1 MSVDFGRIIRVTQ
14 GKAGEN
20 TEKNRVLDLFT
31 TDSRE
36 VDGDGAL
43 FVAFKG
49 ERADAHHYLDSVLS
63 EGKNGALIEDPAF
76 LKANTV
82 LVPSSRAALQQIA
95 RDYRENEI
103 KDTLCINNRNPEAPN
118 NKRTNLIT

>member
-20 TEKNRVLDLFT
+20 TEKNRVFDLFT

-63 EGKNGALIEDPAF
+63 
-76 LKANTV
+76 
-82 LVPSSRAALQQIA
+82 
-95 RDYRENEI
+95 
-103 KDTLCINNRNPEAPN
+103 
-118 NKRTNLIT
+118 